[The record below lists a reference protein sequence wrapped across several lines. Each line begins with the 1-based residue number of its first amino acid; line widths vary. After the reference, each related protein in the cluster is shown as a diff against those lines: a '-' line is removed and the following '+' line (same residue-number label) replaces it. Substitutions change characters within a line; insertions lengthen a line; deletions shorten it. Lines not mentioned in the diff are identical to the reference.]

1 LKIGLKQMTN
11 FNALEKLQEYKKDF
25 YTIRDLQNI
34 YNVPITS
41 LRVQLSRW
49 CKQGIFIRL
58 SKGIYTPYNA
68 EIKVDKVA
76 NQIYYPSYL
85 SFESALSYYGIL
97 SQIPYTLTFATQKK
111 SKKLV
116 LKDTQ
121 IEYTQLTKRL
131 FFGYV
136 LENGIYLATPEKAL
150 MDMIYVVSKGSRTL
164 TVEELY
170 LNNIDKEKFKEIS
183 LKFPKNTSDIVE
195 KVIESI

>member
-1 LKIGLKQMTN
+1 MNNL
-11 FNALEKLQEYKKDF
+11 NALQELQKYKKDF

-34 YNVPITS
+34 FNVPVKS

-49 CKQGIFIRL
+49 CKRGVFIRL
-58 SKGIYTPYNA
+58 TKGIYTPYNTDI
-68 EIKVDKVA
+68 EVDKVA

-121 IEYTQLTKRL
+121 IEYTQLANRL
-131 FFGYV
+131 FFGYI

-150 MDMIYVVSKGSRTL
+150 MDTIYLVSKGNRTL
-164 TVEELY
+164 NIDELY
-170 LNNIDKEKFKEIS
+170 LKNIDKEKFKEIS
-183 LKFPKNTSDIVE
+183 LKFPKNTKDMATRI
-195 KVIESI
+195 IENI

>member
-1 LKIGLKQMTN
+1 MNNL
-11 FNALEKLQEYKKDF
+11 NALQELQKYKKDF
-25 YTIRDLQNI
+25 YTVRDLQNI
-34 YNVPITS
+34 FNVPVKS

-49 CKQGIFIRL
+49 CKRGVFIRL
-58 SKGIYTPYNA
+58 TKGIYTPYNTD
-68 EIKVDKVA
+68 IKVDKVA

-121 IEYTQLTKRL
+121 IEYTQLANRL
-131 FFGYV
+131 FFGYI

-150 MDMIYVVSKGSRTL
+150 MDTIYLVSKGNRTL
-164 TVEELY
+164 NIDELY
-170 LNNIDKEKFKEIS
+170 LKNIDKEKFKEIS
-183 LKFPKNTSDIVE
+183 LKFPKNTKDMATRI
-195 KVIESI
+195 IENI

>member
-1 LKIGLKQMTN
+1 MNNL
-11 FNALEKLQEYKKDF
+11 NALQELQKYKKDF

-34 YNVPITS
+34 FNVPVKS

-49 CKQGIFIRL
+49 CKRGVFIRL
-58 SKGIYTPYNA
+58 TKGIYTPYNTDI
-68 EIKVDKVA
+68 EVDKVA

-121 IEYTQLTKRL
+121 IEYTQLANRL
-131 FFGYV
+131 FFGYI

-150 MDMIYVVSKGSRTL
+150 MDTIYLVSKGNRTL
-164 TVEELY
+164 NISELY
-170 LNNIDKEKFKEIS
+170 LKNIDKEKFKEIS
-183 LKFPKNTSDIVE
+183 LKFPKNTKDMATRI
-195 KVIESI
+195 IENI

>member
-1 LKIGLKQMTN
+1 MNNL
-11 FNALEKLQEYKKDF
+11 NALQELQKYKKDF

-34 YNVPITS
+34 FNVPVKS

-49 CKQGIFIRL
+49 CKRGVFIRL
-58 SKGIYTPYNA
+58 TKGIYTPYNTD
-68 EIKVDKVA
+68 IKVDKVA

-121 IEYTQLTKRL
+121 IEYTQLANRL
-131 FFGYV
+131 FFGYI

-150 MDMIYVVSKGSRTL
+150 MDTIYLVSKGNRTL
-164 TVEELY
+164 NIDELY
-170 LNNIDKEKFKEIS
+170 LKNIDKEKFKEIS
-183 LKFPKNTSDIVE
+183 LKFPKNTKDMATRI
-195 KVIESI
+195 IENI